1 MYFNI
6 AYNNIAELLN
16 IFLLILIF
24 IEYLYKSFYRILNN
38 NGHIIAFKNN
48 IRISFTEL

>member
-1 MYFNI
+1 ML
-6 AYNNIAELLN
+6 EKERKKEKVRKKVKRGKDL
-16 IFLLILIF
+16 
-24 IEYLYKSFYRILNN
+24 YRILNN